1 MQTVEQKAQRE
12 PILLYKTAN
21 IGHNLIDVCRSVRI
35 IGRKLNT
42 LPRTLDQTDLL
53 LIAALRREPRASH
66 AQLARMVDIAR
77 GTVYSRLDRLEV
89 EGVITGYGPDI
100 DPSKAGL
107 GVLAFCTLEIAQ
119 GSLEET
125 AAALAA
131 IHQVLE
137 VHTVTGPGDVL
148 VRIAARSNDH
158 LHNILQRIAAMA
170 GVKTSET
177 HLALS
182 TNLQRT
188 VADVLA
194 GT

>member
-1 MQTVEQKAQRE
+1 MVIPCNSLDSLRVCACS
-12 PILLYKTAN
+12 
-21 IGHNLIDVCRSVRI
+21 ID
-35 IGRKLNT
+35 GKLNI
-42 LPRTLDQTDLL
+42 LHRTLDQTDLL

-66 AQLARMVDIAR
+66 ARLARMVDIAR
-77 GTVYSRLDRLEV
+77 GTVYSRLDRLEA

-100 DPSKAGL
+100 DPAKAGL

-119 GSLEET
+119 GSLNEIV
-125 AAALAA
+125 AALAN
-131 IHQVLE
+131 IHQILE

-158 LHNILQRIAAMA
+158 LHDILQRIASIA
-170 GVKTSET
+170 GVNTSET

>member
-1 MQTVEQKAQRE
+1 MCKSLQS
-12 PILLYKTAN
+12 I
-21 IGHNLIDVCRSVRI
+21 H
-35 IGRKLNT
+35 RKLNT
-42 LPRTLDQTDLL
+42 LPRALDQTDLL

-66 AQLARMVDIAR
+66 AQLARTVDIAR
-77 GTVYSRLDRLEV
+77 GTVYSRLDRLERD
-89 EGVITGYGPDI
+89 GVITGYGPDI
-100 DPSKAGL
+100 DPAKAGL

-125 AAALAA
+125 AAALAD

-158 LHNILQRIAAMA
+158 LHDILQRIAAIA

-194 GT
+194 GS

>member
-1 MQTVEQKAQRE
+1 MLRLCDYLSDLCIS
-12 PILLYKTAN
+12 P
-21 IGHNLIDVCRSVRI
+21 GLIR
-35 IGRKLNT
+35 GKLDM
-42 LPRTLDQTDLL
+42 LPRALDEMDLL

-66 AQLARMVDIAR
+66 AQLARIVDIAR
-77 GTVYSRLDRLEV
+77 GTVYSRLDRLEA

-100 DPSKAGL
+100 DPAKAGL

-119 GSLEET
+119 GSLDET
-125 AAALAA
+125 AAALAE

-158 LHNILQRIAAMA
+158 LHDILQRIASIA

-188 VADVLA
+188 VADVLT
-194 GT
+194 GG

>member
-1 MQTVEQKAQRE
+1 MMLDRRDNLNDLARSPS
-12 PILLYKTAN
+12 PIQ
-21 IGHNLIDVCRSVRI
+21 
-35 IGRKLNT
+35 RKLNT
-42 LPRTLDQTDLL
+42 LLRALDQTDLL

-66 AQLARMVDIAR
+66 AQLARTADIAR
-77 GTVYSRLDRLEV
+77 GTVYSRLDRLER

-100 DPSKAGL
+100 DPAKAGL

-125 AAALAA
+125 VAALAA
-131 IHQVLE
+131 IAQVLE

-148 VRIAARSNDH
+148 VRIVARSNDH
-158 LHNILQRIAAMA
+158 LHDILQRIASIA

-188 VADVLA
+188 VADVLT
-194 GT
+194 GN

>member
-1 MQTVEQKAQRE
+1 M
-12 PILLYKTAN
+12 
-21 IGHNLIDVCRSVRI
+21 
-35 IGRKLNT
+35 
-42 LPRTLDQTDLL
+42 
-53 LIAALRREPRASH
+53 RREQRASH
-66 AQLARMVDIAR
+66 AELARMVDIAR
-77 GTVYSRLDRLEV
+77 GTVYSRLDRLES

-100 DPSKAGL
+100 NPAKAGL

-125 AAALAA
+125 VVSLAA
-131 IHQVLE
+131 IDQVVE

-148 VRIAARSNDH
+148 VRIVARSNDH
-158 LHNILQRIAAMA
+158 LHDILQRIAAII

-194 GT
+194 GTRTPAIS

>member
-1 MQTVEQKAQRE
+1 MNIMRSRYPLSERE
-12 PILLYKTAN
+12 
-21 IGHNLIDVCRSVRI
+21 
-35 IGRKLNT
+35 LNT
-42 LPRTLDQTDLL
+42 LPRALDETDLL

-66 AQLARMVDIAR
+66 ALLARTTDIAR
-77 GTVYSRLDRLEV
+77 GTVYSRLDRLER

-100 DPSKAGL
+100 DQTKAGL

-119 GSLEET
+119 GSLDET
-125 AAALAA
+125 VTALAD
-131 IHQVLE
+131 IRQVLE

-158 LHNILQRIAAMA
+158 LHAILQRIAAIG

-194 GT
+194 SD